1 MSKRKKRKFK
11 VEYAGRRW
19 TAEGYYNSPSDCK
32 RAFIQDLI
40 DSPDPR
46 VVLRVKMKPKKQFI
60 FLDCVFEIG
69 SPELWPDD
77 EQEFYAWALEA
88 IRKNLTV
95 KPFVKQAQ
103 ISEKTMDEIN
113 MTLESIDD
121 NTIKALDIKK
131 GQLK

>member
-19 TAEGYYNSPSDCK
+19 TAEGYYKSPSDCK

-46 VVLRVKMKPKKQFI
+46 VVLRVKMKPKKQFV

-69 SPELWPDD
+69 APELWPDD

-88 IRKNLTV
+88 IKKNLTV
-95 KPFVKQAQ
+95 NPFVKRPE
-103 ISEKTMDEIN
+103 ISEETRADIEQTMEAVKQGKVNRVD
-113 MTLESIDD
+113 IDA
-121 NTIKALDIKK
+121 KV
-131 GQLK
+131 

>member
-19 TAEGYYNSPSDCK
+19 TAEGWYNSPSDCK

-69 SPELWPDD
+69 APELWPDD

-88 IRKNLTV
+88 IKKNLTV
-95 KPFVKQAQ
+95 KPFVKRPE
-103 ISEKTMDEIN
+103 ISEETRADIEQTMEAVKQGKVNRVD
-113 MTLESIDD
+113 IDA
-121 NTIKALDIKK
+121 KV
-131 GQLK
+131 

>member
-46 VVLRVKMKPKKQFI
+46 VVLRVKMKPKKQFV

-69 SPELWPDD
+69 APELWPDD

-88 IRKNLTV
+88 IKKNLTV
-95 KPFVKQAQ
+95 NPFVKRPE
-103 ISEKTMDEIN
+103 ISEETRADIEQTMEAVKQGKVNRVD
-113 MTLESIDD
+113 IDA
-121 NTIKALDIKK
+121 KV
-131 GQLK
+131 

>member
-88 IRKNLTV
+88 IKKNLTV
-95 KPFVKQAQ
+95 NPFVKRPE
-103 ISEKTMDEIN
+103 ISEETRADIEQTMEAVKQGKVNRVD
-113 MTLESIDD
+113 IDA
-121 NTIKALDIKK
+121 KV
-131 GQLK
+131 

>member
-88 IRKNLTV
+88 IKKNLTV
-95 KPFVKQAQ
+95 NPFVKRPE
-103 ISEKTMDEIN
+103 ISEETKADIEQTMEAVKQGKVNRVD
-113 MTLESIDD
+113 IDA
-121 NTIKALDIKK
+121 KV
-131 GQLK
+131 